1 MNLEKIFNNKQ
12 NYQEKLTVI
21 IVTFHSG
28 EIIENLINQLE
39 QSIKILIIENSKD
52 FSLKSKLEEKY
63 SNVEVIISHNNI
75 GVGAAINVGL
85 KKVKTKYSLQLSPD
99 VEVDKKMIQ
108 ILVEEADK
116 IENFSILSPKDHDHQ
131 YGNEMYMKPK
141 QNEKIN
147 QMNKVAGY
155 AMLINMKNISRIGY
169 FDEKIF
175 LYFEEFDFCIRCN
188 KEKLPIYLLNDA
200 KIRHK
205 GNASTN
211 KKYNHAIEVNR
222 SWHYC
227 WSKFYYFK
235 KHYGYFYGLKKTF
248 PNLIRAVKNYIY
260 YVFKR
265 DKQNSLIKKAEISGL
280 FSSYALKKSI
290 YRPKI

>member
-99 VEVDKKMIQ
+99 VEVNKKMIQ
-108 ILVEEADK
+108 ITPLLVGG
-116 IENFSILSPKDHDHQ
+116 SITLNS
-131 YGNEMYMKPK
+131 
-141 QNEKIN
+141 IN
-147 QMNKVAGY
+147 INGIPSKNKN
-155 AMLINMKNISRIGY
+155 L
-169 FDEKIF
+169 
-175 LYFEEFDFCIRCN
+175 N
-188 KEKLPIYLLNDA
+188 K
-200 KIRHK
+200 
-205 GNASTN
+205 
-211 KKYNHAIEVNR
+211 AI
-222 SWHYC
+222 
-227 WSKFYYFK
+227 
-235 KHYGYFYGLKKTF
+235 
-248 PNLIRAVKNYIY
+248 
-260 YVFKR
+260 
-265 DKQNSLIKKAEISGL
+265 
-280 FSSYALKKSI
+280 
-290 YRPKI
+290 